1 MVILN
6 ENMVFYA
13 VSLDNRKMRADL
25 RVGYCGLMQIK
36 YQGKSHVITLS
47 ALAPKT

>member
-1 MVILN
+1 MVIVNNNIVIWNVFLN
-6 ENMVFYA
+6 
-13 VSLDNRKMRADL
+13 DRKMRANL
-25 RVGYCGLMQIK
+25 QAGYCGLMQIK